1 MRKFTLLLFFVVLW
15 SFSYAQM
22 GEEQYFVDIHGDLR
36 YESRDRF
43 QASLST
49 NIFGDKVY
57 KDNRG
62 NEVKYSKAMW
72 EKVPGKDRPYFEDF
86 LFSELIHKYR
96 DRRNVKEVYEID
108 IFGDARYRNN
118 QGQSMTLR
126 RNIMGELEYF
136 SNEFR
141 ATLGKD
147 IFENIIYKDNRGNK
161 VTYSKEFLGKIRRG
175 RHRGDGNVEEFLLLG
190 LAKDV
195 GKKKNYTEE
204 YTVDIFGNIEY
215 KNSEGRRVSI
225 KKDLFDDFEYKDNQG
240 VSLSIR
246 KDIFDHV
253 QVNDGRGNKV
263 DAGRDI
269 FGDLQVKD
277 NKGNKWSVERD
288 IFGDLKFRHNYKE
301 CATLKKNIFDER
313 EYSDNKGNKVKYSKE
328 AWDKMI
334 KRYGD
339 DEKVFSMLLKKFFV
353 EYR

>member
-22 GEEQYFVDIHGDLR
+22 GVEQYFVDIHGDLR

-49 NIFGDKVY
+49 NIFGDKV
-57 KDNRG
+57 
-62 NEVKYSKAMW
+62 
-72 EKVPGKDRPYFEDF
+72 
-86 LFSELIHKYR
+86 
-96 DRRNVKEVYEID
+96 
-108 IFGDARYRNN
+108 
-118 QGQSMTLR
+118 
-126 RNIMGELEYF
+126 
-136 SNEFR
+136 
-141 ATLGKD
+141 
-147 IFENIIYKDNRGNK
+147 YKDNRGNK

-225 KKDLFDDFEYKDNQG
+225 KKDIFDGFEYKDNQG

-328 AWDKMI
+328 SWDKMI